1 MDKAKLEELPPKP
14 IFVHYFEHRT
24 ARLRLNNDKTKYI
37 EDSVPK
43 QYNPNR
49 KNKSK

>member
-1 MDKAKLEELPPKP
+1 MNNISEKLPLKP
-14 IFVHYFEHRT
+14 LFVKCYEHRT
-24 ARLRLNNDKTKYI
+24 SRLRLNPNKTRYI